1 MKKENQKNSRD
12 LKFKMKKQCDKNMV
26 WEFTNQRK
34 LTKSGFIDYFE
45 RKVFRTIRKY
55 NMLPKNKIIKL
66 KKDLKLNTQVLK
78 SILEKKF
85 KVKFVEQPNF
95 SSNNLSQIAEETFSN
110 ILNGKFEGL
119 SPDTKPFMPLYFLFD
134 KEIELYAKLK
144 GIKGKKRKQNK
155 KIQQLFEKFIEKNPD
170 LEHNIVN
177 ALNQINQIS

>member
-1 MKKENQKNSRD
+1 MKKENQKNSKD
-12 LKFKMKKQCDKNMV
+12 LRSKMKEQDAKNIV

-66 KKDLKLNTQVLK
+66 KKDLTLNTQILK

-95 SSNNLSQIAEETFSN
+95 SSKNLSQIAEEIFSN
-110 ILNGKFEGL
+110 ILKAKFKGL
-119 SPDTKPFMPLYFLFD
+119 TPTAKPFMPLYFLFD
-134 KEIELYAKLK
+134 KEVELYAKLK

-155 KIQQLFEKFIEKNPD
+155 KVQQLFEKFIEKNPD

-177 ALNQINQIS
+177 ALNQIS